1 MDKYSSSGDQLY
13 CYPNSNT
20 LKNKLNIKDIDILAE
35 AEREFSELAISQIE
49 YADPPYNLDYL
60 KSIHFQLFSDVYE
73 WAGEF
78 RQVDISKGDTRFC
91 NFSRIDVEAN
101 KIFKQLQQQNYFY
114 GLSKQDLIYKIA
126 DLYCEL
132 NIIHP
137 FREGNGRTQRIFFE
151 HLVAFCG
158 YGIDWSKV
166 PSQEEW
172 INANI
177 AGYHCNLNSLVR
189 IFAECLIDQIS
200 TNTD

>member
-13 CYPNSNT
+13 CYPNSDI
-20 LKNKLNIKDIDILAE
+20 LKNKFDIKDINVLTE

-49 YADPPYNLDYL
+49 YTDPPYDLSHL
-60 KSIHFQLFSDVYE
+60 KSIHSQLFSDVYE
-73 WAGEF
+73 WAGEL

-91 NFSRIDVEAN
+91 NFPRIEVEAN
-101 KIFKQLQQQNYFY
+101 KIFGQLQQQNYY
-114 GLSKQDLIYKIA
+114 QGLDKQDLIYKVA

-132 NIIHP
+132 NVIHP

-151 HLVAFCG
+151 HLLAFCG
-158 YGIDWSKV
+158 YGVDWSKV

-177 AGYHCNLNSLVR
+177 AGYYCNLDRLIK
-189 IFAECLIDQIS
+189 IFTECLI
-200 TNTD
+200 N